1 MLKGP
6 LMKKNALIIIDMV
19 KDYFNPGSNYPI
31 TEHAKAII
39 PPINHLIGIFR
50 QKKFP
55 VIFST
60 DAFQADDFLFKGKMH
75 PHAIKGTRG
84 AEVVD
89 DLDMSSEDLW
99 LPKPRFSAFFNTG
112 LENILREQN
121 VTSCA
126 VAGIATSFCVLAT
139 AMDAVCH
146 NFETV
151 ILEDCSAAFSKDAHN
166 QCLDLYRK
174 NPLDPL
180 FRILT
185 SSELIAEL

>member
-1 MLKGP
+1 
-6 LMKKNALIIIDMV
+6 MKKNALIIIDMV
-19 KDYFNPGSNYPI
+19 KDYFSPESNYPI

-50 QKKFP
+50 QKEFP

-89 DLDMSSEDLW
+89 DLDMATEDLW

-121 VTSCA
+121 VTSCS
-126 VAGIATSFCVLAT
+126 VAGIATSFCVLTT

-151 ILEDCSAAFSKDAHN
+151 ILEDCSAAFSKEAHS

>member
-1 MLKGP
+1 
-6 LMKKNALIIIDMV
+6 MKKNALIIIDMV
-19 KDYFNPGSNYPI
+19 KDYFNPDKEYPI
-31 TEHAKAII
+31 TGHAKSII
-39 PPINHLIGIFR
+39 PPINHLISVFR
-50 QKKFP
+50 EKDLP
-55 VIFST
+55 VVFST
-60 DAFQADDFLFKGKMH
+60 DAFQEDDFLFKGRMH
-75 PHAIKGTRG
+75 PHAIKGTQG

-89 DLDMSSEDLW
+89 DLDMKPTDLW

-112 LENILREQN
+112 LEIILREQN

-126 VAGIATSFCVLAT
+126 VAGIATSFCVLTT
-139 AMDAVCH
+139 AMDSICH

-151 ILEDCSAAFSKDAHN
+151 ILEDCSAAFSEKAHN

-185 SSELIAEL
+185 SEELITELRS

>member
-1 MLKGP
+1 
-6 LMKKNALIIIDMV
+6 MKKTALIIIDMV
-19 KDYFNPGSNYPI
+19 KDYFSPEKKYPI

-39 PPINHLIGIFR
+39 PPINNLIGVFR
-50 QKKFP
+50 EKGFP

-60 DAFQADDFLFKGKMH
+60 DAFQEDDFLFKGKMH
-75 PHAIKGTRG
+75 PHAIKGTKG

-89 DLDMSSEDLW
+89 GLDMKSEDLW
-99 LPKPRFSAFFNTG
+99 LPKPRFSAFFDTG
-112 LENILREQN
+112 LENILRKQK

-126 VAGIATSFCVLAT
+126 VAGIATSFCVLTT
-139 AMDAVCH
+139 AMDAICH
-146 NFETV
+146 NFEAV
-151 ILEDCSAAFSKDAHN
+151 ILEDCSAAFSKESHD

-185 SSELIAEL
+185 SADLIAEL